1 MRTLAE
7 DTDPKVEQVLVE
19 MMRRASPA
27 RKFAMI
33 ASATRASRQLTLCGL
48 RMRFPNESPERIRRR
63 LASIW
68 LGDDLAEKAY
78 GPLSADESAGN

>member
-68 LGDDLAEKAY
+68 LGDELAEKAY
-78 GPLSADESAGN
+78 GPLSASGD